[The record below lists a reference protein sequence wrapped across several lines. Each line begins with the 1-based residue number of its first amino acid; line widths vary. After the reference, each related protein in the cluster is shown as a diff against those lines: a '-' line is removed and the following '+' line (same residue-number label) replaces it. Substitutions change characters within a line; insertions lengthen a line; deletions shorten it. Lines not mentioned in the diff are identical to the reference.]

1 LATPEGILAP
11 NGVVA
16 AVDVDDETVVARGEV
31 DVGVSIKGVATGGV
45 AIEHDS
51 PVVEET
57 PLMTF
62 NGDVGN
68 E

>member
-1 LATPEGILAP
+1 MPEGVVAP
-11 NGVVA
+11 NGVVV

-31 DVGVSIKGVATGGV
+31 DMGVSDRDVAIGGV
-45 AIEHDS
+45 AIELGS

-57 PLMTF
+57 SLMPF